1 MAPSPTAAA
10 AASAAGGGGRVC
22 AVITIT
28 ATANA
33 NGESLPP
40 SRTHSLTPGP
50 LCVTPRFQFRL
61 LHFQILPISRLNEGI
76 LTQPYGS
83 IIRCIGFSTA
93 RNTRR
98 SGNATSAGRT
108 KSDAPSASITTRVR
122 RACARLSVHQIS
134 KFESSA
140 HVERAHTNHIKSTSF
155 NSSVFC
161 VTAIQVHAS
170 NLQVDPR
177 AMAQSPILWDA
188 VKAKIVYRSISSKR
202 RRRC

>member
-10 AASAAGGGGRVC
+10 AMAGGGGRVC

-76 LTQPYGS
+76 LTQPYGF
-83 IIRCIGFSTA
+83 IICCICSSTA

-98 SGNATSAGRT
+98 CPEW
-108 KSDAPSASITTRVR
+108 KCDACWPYKER
-122 RACARLSVHQIS
+122 RSLSLHRHPRPPPLRLSVHQIS
-134 KFESSA
+134 IFESSA
-140 HVERAHTNHIKSTSF
+140 HVGRAHAHHFKSTSF
-155 NSSVFC
+155 KFKCLLFRIKPSGRPPCNG
-161 VTAIQVHAS
+161 
-170 NLQVDPR
+170 
-177 AMAQSPILWDA
+177 PISHPLT
-188 VKAKIVYRSISSKR
+188 R
-202 RRRC
+202 

>member
-1 MAPSPTAAA
+1 MRWVGRPFDHSAHIISWEKMAPSPTAAA

-33 NGESLPP
+33 NGESVPH

-83 IIRCIGFSTA
+83 IICCICSSTA

-98 SGNATSAGRT
+98 CPEWKCDVCWPDKERRPLSPS
-108 KSDAPSASITTRVR
+108 PSAS
-122 RACARLSVHQIS
+122 
-134 KFESSA
+134 
-140 HVERAHTNHIKSTSF
+140 
-155 NSSVFC
+155 
-161 VTAIQVHAS
+161 TAPAPVCPSDLNIRKQCS
-170 NLQVDPR
+170 
-177 AMAQSPILWDA
+177 
-188 VKAKIVYRSISSKR
+188 
-202 RRRC
+202 C